1 LIEGGGTALLAD
13 LGTGAFANF
22 LAHRPLEALDAV
34 LISHMHADHFLDVIP
49 MRYALKYGDARPRG
63 KLPLYLPP
71 GGEALLRKL
80 TGAFPREPYG
90 HFLGEVFDVRT
101 YDPARPLRVGEISI
115 SFAPTSHYITTF
127 AMRFDACGRSV
138 TYSADTAPDESVSEL
153 ARGTNVFLCEATLS
167 QSAEEELPRG
177 HSSARQA
184 ARMASNA
191 EVERLILT
199 HYPATRDAAA
209 MASEARELFAGSL
222 QVADDGFSYEV

>member
-13 LGTGAFANF
+13 LGTGAFANL
-22 LAHRPLEALDAV
+22 LAHRPLGSLDAV

-49 MRYALKYGDARPRG
+49 MRYALKYGDVRPAR

-90 HFLGEVFDVRT
+90 DFLGEVFDLRT
-101 YDPARPLRVGEISI
+101 YDPARALQIGAVSV
-115 SFAPTSHYITTF
+115 SFAPTSHYVTTF
-127 AMRFDACGRSV
+127 AMRFEACGRSV
-138 TYSADTAPDESVSEL
+138 TYSADTAPDENVSDL

-167 QSAEEELPRG
+167 QLAEEELPRG

-191 EVERLILT
+191 GVERLILT
-199 HYPATRDAAA
+199 HYPSTRDAAA
-209 MASEARELFAGSL
+209 MATEAREFFAGSL
-222 QVADDGFSYEV
+222 QVADDGFTYEV